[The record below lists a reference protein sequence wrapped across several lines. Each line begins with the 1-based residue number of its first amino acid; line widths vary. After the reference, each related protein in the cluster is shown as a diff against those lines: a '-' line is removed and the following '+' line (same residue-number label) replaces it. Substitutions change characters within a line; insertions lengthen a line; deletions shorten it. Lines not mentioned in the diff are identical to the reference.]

1 MSLLEKYEQ
10 KVMQKIALPFKKIL
24 LTGING
30 QVGHALQQK
39 LAQQADIILFGLGRA
54 QLDLTNVDQIRRVVS
69 EIKPDLIINPAAY
82 TAVDK
87 AESEPE
93 LAFAINATAARALAE
108 EASKL
113 NALLVHY
120 STDYVFD
127 GNKSG
132 AYNETDAT
140 NPLGVYGQSKLAGEQ
155 AIIAVSA
162 AHLIFRTSWVYGTY
176 GKNFFNTIL
185 RLAAERDNLQIVAD
199 QFGAPTSSKS
209 IADATMAVLNN
220 WDDKQA
226 DVNGIY
232 HMVNAGRTS
241 WHGFATEIVTQYSQ
255 LTQGDG
261 LTVFNAGFGS
271 SQKLKVNSDNI
282 NPISTAQYP
291 TPAARPINSSLDC
304 AKLQAMFNTQL
315 PAWQLALADVLAS
328 LDKPQ
333 CLPI

>member
-1 MSLLEKYEQ
+1 MSTI
-10 KVMQKIALPFKKIL
+10 VLPFKKIL

-30 QVGHALQQK
+30 QVGHALQQQ
-39 LAQQADIILFGLGRA
+39 LAQRADITLFALNRE
-54 QLDLTNVDQIRRVVS
+54 QLDLSNTDQIRSVVR

-93 LAFAINATAARALAE
+93 LAFAINATAVQTLAE
-108 EASKL
+108 EAAKL
-113 NALLVHY
+113 KALLVHY

-127 GNKSG
+127 GNKPGADG
-132 AYNETDAT
+132 AYKETDAT

-162 AHLIFRTSWVYGTY
+162 AHLIFRTSWVYGAY

-185 RLAAERDNLQIVAD
+185 RLAAERDALQIVAD

-209 IADATMAVLNN
+209 IADATMRVLNN
-220 WDDKQA
+220 LDYCQSDS
-226 DVNGIY
+226 NGIY

-241 WHGFATEIVTQYSQ
+241 WHGFATEIVAQYAQ

-261 LTVFNAGFGS
+261 MTSANFNAGFNPS
-271 SQKLKVNSDNI
+271 LKLKVNSGNI
-282 NPISTAQYP
+282 NAITTAQYP
-291 TPAARPINSSLDC
+291 TPATRPINSSLDC
-304 AKLQAMFNTQL
+304 TKLQNTFNTQL
-315 PAWQLALADVLAS
+315 PPWQRALVDVLAGA
-328 LDKPQ
+328 
-333 CLPI
+333 